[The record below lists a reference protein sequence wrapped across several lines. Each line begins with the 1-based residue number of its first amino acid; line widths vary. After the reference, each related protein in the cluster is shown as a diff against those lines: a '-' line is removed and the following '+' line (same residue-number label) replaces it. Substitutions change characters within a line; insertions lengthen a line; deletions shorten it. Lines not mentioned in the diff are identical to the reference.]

1 MASFI
6 NSIERFVEL
15 HKNLIDAAKTTKD
28 MRKEKATLGKEI
40 LDYMVQHN
48 IKDHVVDDFEIIN
61 VEREV
66 KAKLTLE
73 TIEAMLEAVVN
84 ETLDQ
89 EKIDSIV
96 SAISAAE
103 TTGETKNALSIKK
116 KKKQPKERK
125 SKKSSDHDDE

>member
-40 LDYMVQHN
+40 LEYMVQHN

-116 KKKQPKERK
+116 KKQPKERK
-125 SKKSSDHDDE
+125 SKKSSDNDDE